1 MDGSSRST
9 WVDSAFPRS
18 HIIAILQSRHPQ
30 PLQGEDVNMT
40 LETIDSLTFSKGKDL
55 THYLVSK
62 IPLIFLKRKESRL
75 FFTPWEAHAF
85 CSAAP
90 PGGHRCVRSQP
101 LAVLRILKWGPWV
114 LSSVSQSLGFPHK
127 KATTLLKIYLSETSL
142 AGSIE
147 MNGETTQWKDW
158 SGGRGM
164 CDSYITASGAATLDF
179 LLFAGE
185 CWLTECN
192 TLSHILNC
200 VI

>member
-101 LAVLRILKWGPWV
+101 LTVLGILKWGPWV
-114 LSSVSQSLGFPHK
+114 LSSVSQSLGFPHRK
-127 KATTLLKIYLSETSL
+127 TTTLLKISFRNQFSWFHWDEWGNDPMEGLKWGQRDVWQLYYC
-142 AGSIE
+142 IR
-147 MNGETTQWKDW
+147 
-158 SGGRGM
+158 SGYTG
-164 CDSYITASGAATLDF
+164 
-179 LLFAGE
+179 LFAFRRRM
-185 CWLTECN
+185 LTYWMQH
-192 TLSHILNC
+192 TFPST
-200 VI
+200 

>member
-1 MDGSSRST
+1 MDGSSRSA
-9 WVDSAFPRS
+9 WVDFAFPRS
-18 HIIAILQSRHPQ
+18 HIISILQSRRHQ

-40 LETIDSLTFSKGKDL
+40 LETVDSLTFSKGKDL

-62 IPLIFLKRKESRL
+62 IPLIFLKWKESRL
-75 FFTPWEAHAF
+75 FTPWEAHDF

-90 PGGHRCVRSQP
+90 PGGHRCTRSQP
-101 LAVLRILKWGPWV
+101 LAVLGILKGGPSV
-114 LSSVSQSLGFPHK
+114 LSSVSQSLDFPHR

-158 SGGRGM
+158 SRGRGI
-164 CDSYITASGAATLDF
+164 CDSYITASGAATLDL

-192 TLSHILNC
+192 TLSHPLNC